1 MEQLGGQLK
10 GIYRDILKDGQG
22 RVLSDSGWSS
32 NTIARQCRVL
42 LAGFMKGDA
51 SGGIHH
57 LAFGT
62 GRASWDQ
69 DGPPA
74 PDPSATDLI
83 APCPPPMPLN
93 ALNLIYLDE
102 DNNEVATPTSRLQIT
117 AILEPG
123 YPAPGT
129 PEDTC
134 PLREFGLFGTFDGAY
149 FMINSIRHPVIHKDA
164 SATLIRKIRLHF

>member
-10 GIYRDILKDGQG
+10 GIYRDILKDGRG
-22 RVLSDSGWSS
+22 HILSDSGWSS
-32 NTIARQCRVL
+32 NTIVHRCRIL
-42 LAGFMKGDA
+42 LAGFIKGDA

-57 LAFGT
+57 LSFGM
-62 GRASWDQ
+62 GRDSWDH
-69 DGPPA
+69 DGPPP

-83 APCPPPMPLN
+83 APYPRPMPLDT
-93 ALNLIYLDE
+93 LGLTYLDD
-102 DNNEVATPTSRLQIT
+102 DNNEVSTPTSRLQIT

-123 YPAPGT
+123 YPDPTT
-129 PEDTC
+129 PAATY

>member
-1 MEQLGGQLK
+1 MEPLGDQLK

-22 RVLSDSGWSS
+22 RILSDSGWSS
-32 NTIARQCRVL
+32 NTIAHQCRVL
-42 LAGFMKGDA
+42 LAGFIKGDA
-51 SGGIHH
+51 SGGIDH

-83 APCPPPMPLN
+83 TRCPQHISLE
-93 ALNLIYLDE
+93 ALGLTYLDE
-102 DNNEVATPTSRLQIT
+102 DNNEVATPTNRLQIT
-117 AILEPG
+117 AILDPG
-123 YPAPGT
+123 YPAATDG
-129 PEDTC
+129 EATC
-134 PLREFGLFGTFDGAY
+134 PLREFGLFGKFDGAY
-149 FMINSIRHPVIHKDA
+149 FMINTIRHPVIHKDA